1 MLTRIEFT
9 EGSMSTRSF
18 SFLEIVRGLR
28 RTSFD
33 VLCRVYNGCVEI
45 PASEDIYSDIV
56 VEFAPAFNFRFVVSF
71 YHLCVTC

>member
-9 EGSMSTRSF
+9 EGSMNTRSF

-33 VLCRVYNGCVEI
+33 VLCRVYNRRVEM
-45 PASEDIYSDIV
+45 PASEDI
-56 VEFAPAFNFRFVVSF
+56 
-71 YHLCVTC
+71 